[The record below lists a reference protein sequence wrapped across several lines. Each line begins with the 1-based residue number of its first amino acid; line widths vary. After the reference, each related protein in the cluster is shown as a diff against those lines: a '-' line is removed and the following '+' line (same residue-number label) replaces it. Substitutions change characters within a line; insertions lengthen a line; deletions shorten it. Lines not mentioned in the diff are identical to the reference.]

1 MPLIGSST
9 AQGHQGPWPECVG
22 MSAEECK
29 ALIAKKAP
37 DVSIQIIP
45 EGFMVTMDFRLD
57 RVRIFVNDDQEVVSI
72 PSRG

>member
-1 MPLIGSST
+1 
-9 AQGHQGPWPECVG
+9 